1 MRGAAQIPDRICK
14 RIQDSFGNRSF
25 IQVRLHMSII
35 GWFSKQQHSP
45 AAARCFAGLV
55 GVAILLLMTVAAVA
69 QDPAAPIPP
78 PESQMSIPSGYSM
91 HQAVDFGGRISDQVG
106 SGAMYDNLVN
116 LKTGPRILGQTFE
129 MHALPTNKSPLVDDL
144 KAFGSGFGGDPYNIV
159 KVDASKSKYYE
170 FSALFRRSRRYF
182 DYDLLGNSNVPGG
195 QTIPIGPSTAPTGL
209 YTYPQEN
216 QSPFLFN
223 TVRRMTDTNL
233 TLFPLATWTFRI
245 AYAKNISQGPTYTP
259 SGYQL
264 AGSYSMVLGEYTRNS
279 TDDLTFGV
287 DWKPVQGTKLTLEEQ
302 LSHFKGDSYFTLGP
316 SYLNVQEADG
326 TVASLLT
333 NEYNLSPY
341 AVSSCNT
348 NSMGAGNYTSS
359 SNYTM
364 FTAPPNGGPPVI
376 NPACAVMTGY
386 QRYQPT
392 RVMFPTEVFR
402 LQSASLKNI
411 SMNGDVRFT
420 NANMSLPNYYDAF
433 EGLSGT
439 SRSITY
445 TGDASAQ
452 RQVLSADYGVSW
464 QTTDRFSLSEQI
476 SFSTWHQPGTT
487 NMTSGVT
494 LATPAVA
501 NEETI
506 NYLPLISTAT
516 KTGTAPFEGGAG
528 VNTPAFGYMGQLYV
542 TNNITGTWDVSP
554 RTTLGVTYRYQKHD
568 VAEGIPHNAPLPVGD
583 TTISATVGGVFVMN
597 ENAGILNIAT
607 RPATNWDLNGS
618 VEIGYDD
625 NVLTPVSP
633 RQFRQYRVHTVYKPA
648 PWASISGAYNDVEK
662 HNNSNNNAATAA
674 IPAAAAPYEG
684 PLDYVSYSR
693 LASVAASVYPNE
705 HYGVDVDYTYSDVYS
720 ADNICF
726 DNGNQ
731 NLSTKPGVYPGTA
744 TVTASGAPNLCPG
757 VFTRGSTTELADW
770 YGRDF
775 MHAPTQFGMVAF
787 SWAPTVKA
795 HYGVGYR
802 LSSVN
807 GTRFFTDARDV
818 NGSLVSSYQT
828 PYLNASYALHPG
840 WVVKAEYDFF
850 GYGEGG
856 PSGPQLCSLS
866 TDNGAVSGT
875 PSTVSPCT
883 SFAGVTGVTGLTG
896 RPWGQTAPRNFH
908 ANNIVLGLHYE
919 F

>member
-1 MRGAAQIPDRICK
+1 MNI
-14 RIQDSFGNRSF
+14 
-25 IQVRLHMSII
+25 V
-35 GWFSKQQHSP
+35 GWFSKQQHSS
-45 AAARCFAGLV
+45 AMARCFAGFV

-69 QDPAAPIPP
+69 QDPAAPAPP
-78 PESQMSIPSGYSM
+78 PESQMSIPIGYSM
-91 HQAVDFGGRISDQVG
+91 HQAVDFGGRISDAVG

-144 KAFGSGFGGDPYNIV
+144 TAFGSGFGGDPYNIV

-182 DYDLLGNSNVPGG
+182 DYDLLGNSMVPGG
-195 QTIPIGPSTAPTGL
+195 QTIPIGPSTAPTSSFA
-209 YTYPQEN
+209 YPQEN

-223 TVRRMTDTNL
+223 TVRRMTDTSL
-233 TLFPLATWTFRI
+233 TLFPLATWTFHV

-264 AGSYSMVLGEYTRNS
+264 AGSYSMVLEEYARNS
-279 TDDLTFGV
+279 TDDITASI
-287 DWKPVQGTKLTLEEQ
+287 DWKPVQGTKFTFEEQ
-302 LSHFKGDSYFTLGP
+302 VSHYKGDSYWTMGP
-316 SYLNVQEADG
+316 TYLNVQEADG

-341 AVSSCNT
+341 AVSSCNN

-364 FTAPPNGGPPVI
+364 LTAPPNGGPPVI

-392 RVMFPTEVFR
+392 RVLFPTEVLR
-402 LQSASLKNI
+402 LQSATLKHL

-420 NANMSLPNYYDAF
+420 NANMSLPSYYDAF
-433 EGLSGT
+433 QGLSGT
-439 SRSITY
+439 SRFITY
-445 TGDASAQ
+445 TGNASAH
-452 RQVLSADYGVSW
+452 RQVLSADYGVLW
-464 QTTDRFSLSEQI
+464 QTSDRFSLSEQI
-476 SFSTWHQPGTT
+476 TFSTWHQPGTT

-506 NYLPLISTAT
+506 NYLPLTSTSLAT
-516 KTGTAPFEGGAG
+516 GKSTFEGSANI
-528 VNTPAFGYMGQLYV
+528 NTPAFGYMGQVYV
-542 TNNITGTWDVSP
+542 TNNITADWDVSP
-554 RTTLGVTYRYQKHD
+554 RAIFGLTYRYQKHD
-568 VAEGIPHNAPLPVGD
+568 VAEGIPHNAPIPVDSSD
-583 TTISATVGGVFVMN
+583 TTGGVITMN
-597 ENAGILNIAT
+597 ENAGILDVAF
-607 RPATNWDLNGS
+607 RPTTNWDLNGS
-618 VEIGYDD
+618 AEIGYDD
-625 NVLTPVSP
+625 NALTPVSP
-633 RQFRQYRVHTVYKPA
+633 RQFKQYRVHTIYKPV
-648 PWASISGAYNDVEK
+648 PWATISGAYNDVEK
-662 HNNSNNNAATAA
+662 HNNTNNNAATVAYLISVETPTA
-674 IPAAAAPYEG
+674 PTSTPYEG
-684 PLDYVSYSR
+684 PLNYVSYSR
-693 LASVAASVYPNE
+693 VASVAASLYPNE
-705 HYGVDVDYTYSDVYS
+705 HYGLDVDYTYSDVYS

-731 NLSTKPGVYPGTA
+731 VLSTKPGVYPGTA
-744 TVTASGAPNLCPG
+744 TLTASGAPNLCPG

-775 MHAPTQFGMVAF
+775 MHAPTQFGMVAL
-787 SWAPTVKA
+787 SWAPTTKA
-795 HYGVGYR
+795 HYGLGYR

-807 GTRFFTDARDV
+807 GSRFFTDARDV

-828 PYLNASYALHPG
+828 PYLNASYALRPG

-856 PSGPQLCSLS
+856 PAGPQLCSLS
-866 TDNGAVSGT
+866 TDNGAVSGK

-883 SFAGVTGVTGLTG
+883 SFTGVTGVTGLTG
-896 RPWGQTAPRNFH
+896 PAWGQTAPRNFH

>member
-1 MRGAAQIPDRICK
+1 MIM
-14 RIQDSFGNRSF
+14 N
-25 IQVRLHMSII
+25 
-35 GWFSKQQHSP
+35 GWLSKQQHSP
-45 AAARCFAGLV
+45 ATARRFAGIV

-91 HQAVDFGGRISDQVG
+91 HQAVDLGGRINDQVG

-116 LKTGPRILGQTFE
+116 LKTGPRILGETFE

-209 YTYPQEN
+209 YAYPQEN

-223 TVRRMTDTNL
+223 TVRRMTDTSL
-233 TLFPLATWTFRI
+233 TLFPLATWTFHI
-245 AYAKNISQGPTYTP
+245 AYSKNISQGPTYAP

-287 DWKPVQGTKLTLEEQ
+287 DWKPVQGTKFTFEEQ

-348 NSMGAGNYTSS
+348 NSMGAGNYTSA
-359 SNYTM
+359 SNYTL
-364 FTAPPNGGPPVI
+364 FTAAPNGGPPVI

-392 RVMFPTEVFR
+392 RVLFPTEVLR

-464 QTTDRFSLSEQI
+464 QTSDRFDLSEQI

-487 NMTSGVT
+487 DLTSGVT

-506 NYLPLISTAT
+506 NYPTLISTAT

-542 TNNITGTWDVSP
+542 TNNITGTWDISP

-583 TTISATVGGVFVMN
+583 STVSATVGGVFIMN

-633 RQFRQYRVHTVYKPA
+633 RQFRQYRVHTMYKPA
-648 PWASISGAYNDVEK
+648 PWATISGSYNDVEK
-662 HNNSNNNAATAA
+662 HNNSNNNAATVAYLQSVA
-674 IPAAAAPYEG
+674 TPTAPTSTPNEG

-693 LASVAASVYPNE
+693 LASVAASLYPNE
-705 HYGVDVDYTYSDVYS
+705 HYGLDIDYTYSDVYS

-731 NLSTKPGVYPGTA
+731 NLSTKPSVYPGTA

-775 MHAPTQFGMVAF
+775 MHAPTQFGMVAL
-787 SWAPTVKA
+787 SWAPVVKA
-795 HYGVGYR
+795 HYAVGYR

-807 GTRFFTDARDV
+807 GTRFFNDARDV

-828 PYLNASYALHPG
+828 PYLNASYALRPG

-866 TDNGAVSGT
+866 TDNGAVSGAA
-875 PSTVSPCT
+875 STVSPCT
-883 SFAGVTGVTGLTG
+883 SFTGVTGVTGLTG